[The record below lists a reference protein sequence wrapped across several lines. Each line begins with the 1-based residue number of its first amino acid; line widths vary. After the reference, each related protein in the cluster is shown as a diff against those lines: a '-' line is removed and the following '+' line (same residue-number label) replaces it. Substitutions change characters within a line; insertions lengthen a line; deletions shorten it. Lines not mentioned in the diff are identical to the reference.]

1 MEQMQN
7 DVQIIG
13 LLKTLNLEEKQT
25 KKGRDAIMGNAII
38 EVTDKFKHVNNIR
51 VNIFAFRL
59 TKSGSQ
65 SKLYTSF
72 ETVMNEYKTIDND
85 GRSEANYVRVT
96 GSLDSNIYVSHGAV
110 HCSNRIRAVFFNRL
124 EPNEV
129 KEQKSLCTMGVY
141 VQKFDDAIDADG
153 NPLGYSNITAFSVG
167 YNNSVIPIF
176 NLTISGKVEKQ
187 FKSYYVPGSTGVM
200 TFRLNNYAKPKEKD
214 EDVEEHGFGS
224 SEEVGTPQVDY
235 VNNKEVTGGRLPF
248 EDDKALTPDEGA
260 SLIQQFHEMINQA
273 KENADDGFENN
284 SGFAPKKSDD
294 EVKNDTDDAMDT
306 MFGKDN
312 SKDEPKQKAPA
323 PTDDDA
329 PQEGSDNT
337 PEESDDLRSFMS
349 QI

>member
-1 MEQMQN
+1 MEELIMEQMLN

-25 KKGRDAIMGNAII
+25 KKGRDAIMGNAVI

-59 TKSGSQ
+59 TNAGKQ

-72 ETVMNEYKTIDND
+72 ETIMKEYKTIDDD

-96 GSLDSNIYVSHGAV
+96 GSLDSNIYSSHGAV
-110 HCSNRIRAVFFNRL
+110 HCSNRIRAVFFTRL
-124 EPNEV
+124 QKEEV

-167 YNNSVIPIF
+167 YNGTVIPIF
-176 NLTISGKVEKQ
+176 NLTINGKVEKQ

-200 TFRLNNYAKPKEKD
+200 TFRMNNYAKPKEKD

-224 SEEVGTPQVDY
+224 SEEVGTPQIDY

-260 SLIQQFHEMINQA
+260 NLIKQFHEMINQA
-273 KENADDGFENN
+273 KENANDGFENN
-284 SGFAPKKSDD
+284 TGFESKKSNT
-294 EVKNDTDDAMDT
+294 EVKNDTNDALDT
-306 MFGKDN
+306 MFGTDDGKKK
-312 SKDEPKQKAPA
+312 SKQKT
-323 PTDDDA
+323 PTKDDA
-329 PQEGSDNT
+329 SK
-337 PEESDDLRSFMS
+337 ESDELKSFMS

>member
-25 KKGRDAIMGNAII
+25 RKGRDAIMGDAVV

-51 VNIFAFRL
+51 VNIFAFQL

-65 SKLYTSF
+65 SKLYTAF
-72 ETVMNEYKTIDND
+72 ETVMNEYKTIDDD
-85 GRSEANYVRVT
+85 GRSEADYVRIT
-96 GSLDSNIYVSHGAV
+96 GSLDSNIYSSHGAI
-110 HCSNRIRAVFFNRL
+110 HYSNRIRAVFFSRL
-124 EPNEV
+124 KKEEV
-129 KEQKSLCTMGVY
+129 KEQKSLCTIGVY
-141 VQKFDDAIDADG
+141 VQKFDEAIDADG

-167 YNNSVIPIF
+167 YNGTVIPIF

-187 FKSYYVPGSTGVM
+187 FRSYYVPGSTGIM
-200 TFRLNNYAKPKEKD
+200 TFRMNNYAKPKEKD

-235 VNNKEVTGGRLPF
+235 VNNKEVTGGHLPF

-260 SLIQQFHEMINQA
+260 NLIKQFHEMINQA
-273 KENADDGFENN
+273 KENASDGFENN
-284 SGFAPKKSDD
+284 TGFESKKSDD
-294 EVKNDTDDAMDT
+294 KVKKDTSDALDV
-306 MFGKDN
+306 MFGKDDN
-312 SKDEPKQKAPA
+312 KEESKQNAQT

-329 PQEGSDNT
+329 PKKDPNSASEDSD
-337 PEESDDLRSFMS
+337 EFKSFMS

>member
-7 DVQIIG
+7 DVQIVG

-25 KKGRDAIMGNAII
+25 KKGRDAIMGNAVI

-59 TKSGSQ
+59 TNAGKQ

-72 ETVMNEYKTIDND
+72 ETVMNEYKTIDED

-96 GSLDSNIYVSHGAV
+96 GSLDSNIYVSRGAV
-110 HCSNRIRAVFFNRL
+110 HCSNRIRAVFFTRL
-124 EPNEV
+124 QEGEV

-141 VQKFDDAIDADG
+141 VQKFDEAIDADG

-167 YNNSVIPIF
+167 YNGTVIPIF
-176 NLTISGKVEKQ
+176 NLTISGQVEKQ
-187 FKSYYVPGSTGVM
+187 FQSYYVPGSTGVM
-200 TFRLNNYAKPKEKD
+200 TFRMNNYAKPKDND

-224 SEEVGTPQVDY
+224 AEEVGTPQIDY
-235 VNNKEVTGGRLPF
+235 VNNKEVTGGHLPF
-248 EDDKALTPDEGA
+248 EDDKALTPDEG
-260 SLIQQFHEMINQA
+260 SNLIKQFHEMINQA

-284 SGFAPKKSDD
+284 TGFESKKSNT
-294 EVKNDTDDAMDT
+294 EVKNDTKDALDT

-312 SKDEPKQKAPA
+312 SKEEPKQKAST
-323 PTDDDA
+323 PTNDTSK
-329 PQEGSDNT
+329 ESSDSAS
-337 PEESDDLRSFMS
+337 EESDEFQSFMS

>member
-25 KKGRDAIMGNAII
+25 KKGRDAIMGNAVI

-59 TKSGSQ
+59 TKAGSQ

-96 GSLDSNIYVSHGAV
+96 GSLDSNIYSSHGAI
-110 HCSNRIRAVFFNRL
+110 HCSNRIRAVFFTRL
-124 EPNEV
+124 KEDEV

-167 YNNSVIPIF
+167 YNGTVIPIF

-187 FKSYYVPGSTGVM
+187 FKSYYVPGSTGIM
-200 TFRLNNYAKPKEKD
+200 TFRMNNYAKPKEKD
-214 EDVEEHGFGS
+214 EDTEERGFGS

-235 VNNKEVTGGRLPF
+235 VNNKEVTGGHLPF

-260 SLIQQFHEMINQA
+260 NLIKQFHEMINQA
-273 KENADDGFENN
+273 KEDANDGFESNT
-284 SGFAPKKSDD
+284 GFESKKSDD
-294 EVKNDTDDAMDT
+294 EVKHDANDALDT
-306 MFGKDN
+306 MFGKDD
-312 SKDEPKQKAPA
+312 SKEKPKPKAST

-329 PQEGSDNT
+329 PKER
-337 PEESDDLRSFMS
+337 SDDASEKSNEFQSFMS